1 MVAERRNDEPHRGSG
16 TVARVVPGPQL
27 PVGRTGKGAPKSVS
41 HTQVVQKTGCRARV
55 RACSL
60 LQRIGEGFGDR
71 GGSEEREGLYYPEKR
86 SGREGWKQA
95 SLTAARWPRSTATG
109 SGGGR
114 RRGRSRPA
122 ISSRAVAPVQSDGAF
137 ASQFENEN
145 VQYACT
151 RSR

>member
-1 MVAERRNDEPHRGSG
+1 MSSKEHASHKGG
-16 TVARVVPGPQL
+16 TENRFVLECVFAAAV
-27 PVGRTGKGAPKSVS
+27 
-41 HTQVVQKTGCRARV
+41 
-55 RACSL
+55 
-60 LQRIGEGFGDR
+60 QRIGEGFGDR

-145 VQYACT
+145 VQGRLGHGST
-151 RSR
+151 SRSLAKWC

>member
-1 MVAERRNDEPHRGSG
+1 VLECVFAAA
-16 TVARVVPGPQL
+16 V
-27 PVGRTGKGAPKSVS
+27 
-41 HTQVVQKTGCRARV
+41 
-55 RACSL
+55 
-60 LQRIGEGFGDR
+60 QRIGEGFGDR
-71 GGSEEREGLYYPEKR
+71 GAGRGRDYPEKR

-137 ASQFENEN
+137 ASKFENENEN